1 MDYATPATMLE
12 GLLSGL
18 GHPIIGIDH
27 LIFILGAGVLAASVP
42 RGFLLP
48 LAFVIASGLAVC
60 VRFAGSDIALS
71 ELWVAGSLL
80 VVAAILLLSAV
91 PGRGVIA
98 GLCMLAGAIHG
109 YALAEGIVGAE
120 KTPLVGYLL
129 GLTAIQYALG
139 LASWAFAAWLYK
151 NRPQVPLRR
160 VMGVVAGLAGLA
172 FVGLAATS

>member
-1 MDYATPATMLE
+1 MDYATPATLLE

-18 GHPIIGIDH
+18 GHPVIGIDH

-60 VRFAGSDIALS
+60 VRFAGSDMALS

-80 VVAAILLLSAV
+80 VVATILLFSAV

-98 GLCMLAGAIHG
+98 GLFMLAGAIHG

-120 KTPLVGYLL
+120 RTPLVGYLV
-129 GLTAIQYALG
+129 GLTAIQYALS
-139 LASWAFAAWLYK
+139 LAAWAFAVWLYR
-151 NRPQVPLRR
+151 NRPAFPLRR
-160 VMGVVAGLAGLA
+160 MAGIALGLAGLA
-172 FVGLAATS
+172 FMGLAAAG